1 MHQCGCCAGYHQL
14 FRESVQRLEALG
26 GTEAVL
32 DMASFLAAAKLLY
45 ESALLAERVSGLR
58 AFLEQ
63 GRVR

>member
-1 MHQCGCCAGYHQL
+1 M
-14 FRESVQRLEALG
+14 QRLQALG
-26 GTEAVL
+26 GTKAVL
-32 DMASFLAAAKLLY
+32 DMGSFLAAAKLLY